1 MLSVDP
7 QQVFIDSIVTQKE
20 VTVAKF
26 ARSLIALS
34 IVLAIALIGGCTEKQ
49 RAKQLGGSM
58 TVRLE
63 CGQKLFDVT
72 WKNDNL
78 WYATR
83 PMRHGEVPETYT
95 FIEDSSFGVM
105 EGKVTFVECR

>member
-1 MLSVDP
+1 M
-7 QQVFIDSIVTQKE
+7 TR
-20 VTVAKF
+20 F
-26 ARSLIALS
+26 ARLLIALS
-34 IVLAIALIGGCTEKQ
+34 IVLTIALIGGCTEKQ
-49 RAKQLGGSM
+49 RAKKLGGSM

-72 WKNDNL
+72 WKDNNL

-83 PMRHGEVPETYT
+83 PMRYDEVPETYT
-95 FIEDSSFGVM
+95 FVEDSSFGVM